1 MVKWLMMQFLTI
13 YKLLVFN
20 RTTLV
25 LNYYTLHI
33 HLMEH
38 HIKEKNIEY
47 YNYDEFTNIEELGV
61 ELVNKV
67 YKANWKHGKLIA
79 LKSINLTDEIIKE
92 VVREVKIQQENDLN
106 NAMIKLYGITSK
118 TNSGI

>member
-1 MVKWLMMQFLTI
+1 
-13 YKLLVFN
+13 
-20 RTTLV
+20 
-25 LNYYTLHI
+25 
-33 HLMEH
+33 MEH

-79 LKSINLTDEIIKE
+79 LKSISLTDEIIKE

-118 TNSGI
+118 TNSVNT

>member
-1 MVKWLMMQFLTI
+1 
-13 YKLLVFN
+13 
-20 RTTLV
+20 
-25 LNYYTLHI
+25 
-33 HLMEH
+33 MEH

-47 YNYDEFTNIEELGV
+47 YNYDEFTNIGELGV

-106 NAMIKLYGITSK
+106 NAMIKLYGITSE
-118 TNSGI
+118 TNSVNT